1 MLTRRHLR
9 IKVFQALYAM
19 QYDEERGVGL
29 AEKQLRKSID
39 DIYRLYLFDLAAM
52 VMIYRFAKERMELNR
67 QKKLPTEEDLNPK
80 LNFVNNRFLVW
91 LSSNLTFQKA
101 IQDHV
106 ISFGDEKEI
115 LRSIF
120 KSLLEDERYQEY
132 LELENPD
139 LQEDRKFV
147 KYLYGAFLVENETL
161 HEHYEELNMYW
172 SDDLDAAQAM
182 ATKTIT
188 AFDEKKDEQSP
199 LIRLIKNSDDLDF
212 AVKLFKETLRK
223 GKDFEKDILAK
234 AEHWEG
240 DRIANVDSLLM
251 KMALAELVSFN
262 QIPVKVTLN
271 EYIDLAKQYS
281 TNRSGQFVNGILDK
295 LQIEWQKEGKFK
307 KIGRG
312 LL

>member
-19 QYDEERGVGL
+19 QYDSERGMAV

-39 DIYRLYLFDLAAM
+39 DIFRLYLFDLAAL
-52 VMIYRFAKERMELNR
+52 VMIHRFAKERVELNR
-67 QKKLPTEEDLNPK
+67 QKKLPSQDDLNPK
-80 LNFVNNRFLVW
+80 LNFVNNQFLVW
-91 LSSNLTFQKA
+91 LSSNLPFQKA
-101 IQDHV
+101 VQDHH

-115 LRSIF
+115 LRSVF
-120 KSLLEDERYQEY
+120 KRVLEDERYHEY
-132 LELENPD
+132 LNQAQPSLK
-139 LQEDRKFV
+139 EDRKFA
-147 KYLYGAFLVENETL
+147 KYLYGTYLVENETL

-182 ATKTIT
+182 VTKTIT
-188 AFDEKKDEQSP
+188 AFDETKDEQSS
-199 LIRLIKNSDDLDF
+199 LVRLIKNQDDLDF
-212 AVKLFKETLRK
+212 AIKLFRETFK
-223 GKDFEKDILAK
+223 NGSTYEKDILAK

-240 DRIANVDSLLM
+240 DRIANIDSLLM
-251 KMALAELVSFN
+251 QMALAELVSFN

-295 LQIEWQKEGKFK
+295 LQQEWQEQGKFK

>member
-19 QYDEERGVGL
+19 QYDAERGVGL

-52 VMIYRFAKERMELNR
+52 VMIHRFAKERMELNR

-139 LQEDRKFV
+139 LEEDRKFA

-188 AFDEKKDEQSP
+188 AFDEKKDEQSS

-251 KMALAELVSFN
+251 KMAMAELVSFN